1 MDKSA
6 RLVQESGVA
15 RKKTRKK
22 RILDL
27 PIRRRDFDL
36 ILAGA
41 KTADYRE
48 RTFYWERR
56 LEGRKYDEIRFR
68 SGNAPGSPSMHVEFK
83 RVDKLLFE
91 NFYEIQFGKIL
102 STENCRRKRRK
113 RIQ

>member
-1 MDKSA
+1 
-6 RLVQESGVA
+6 VA
-15 RKKTRKK
+15 RRKKK

-27 PIRRRDFDL
+27 PINRKDFDL

-48 RTFYWERR
+48 RTGYWERR

-68 SGNAPGSPSMHVEFK
+68 SGNAPGSPVMWVK
-83 RVDKLLFE
+83 YLRVDKLLFE

-102 STENCRRKRRK
+102 RLENCRRKRRRK
-113 RIQ
+113 V

>member
-1 MDKSA
+1 M
-6 RLVQESGVA
+6 
-15 RKKTRKK
+15 RKK

-36 ILAGA
+36 IRAGA
-41 KTADYRE
+41 KTADFRE
-48 RTFYWERR
+48 RTDYWERR

-68 SGNAPGSPSMHVEFK
+68 SGNAPGSPVMHVEFR

-102 STENCRRKRRK
+102 RAENCKRRRARRK
-113 RIQ
+113 